1 MGNGRGGEAAAG
13 FQEPGRCSRCL
24 PAGKGYLPPHPVA
37 IRPSPRPQAAS
48 AGWEGGAPG
57 ADKIWKREV
66 CVELGAVC
74 SLEQV
79 NVPTSCPSRP
89 WESTS
94 KQPDLQKEGQAWR
107 EVGGLGEEREG
118 RKRGARLSPLPPGSL
133 LTTPHVE
140 SPEITPGICISMRF
154 RSRIRNRRRVWGIFR
169 RSFPLPLPAKG
180 CLRALAEAVDTGG
193 GQEGGG
199 GAVSFVKSQGSHPDG
214 PHCRWKR
221 QDKKKAFSVEC
232 SLFLPH
238 SVSLTM
244 NLVLAGCRVHRVHI
258 VGSHDSPPKTFR
270 HLGGWDG
277 SHITDRET
285 ETRAD

>member
-1 MGNGRGGEAAAG
+1 ML
-13 FQEPGRCSRCL
+13 PL
-24 PAGKGYLPPHPVA
+24 PARRQGLPAPHPVA

-94 KQPDLQKEGQAWR
+94 KQPDLQKEGQAWP

-169 RSFPLPLPAKG
+169 VPSPCPCRPRVALGLW
-180 CLRALAEAVDTGG
+180 LRLWT
-193 GQEGGG
+193 QEGVRKG
-199 GAVSFVKSQGSHPDG
+199 GAVLS
-214 PHCRWKR
+214 
-221 QDKKKAFSVEC
+221 A
-232 SLFLPH
+232 L
-238 SVSLTM
+238 
-244 NLVLAGCRVHRVHI
+244 
-258 VGSHDSPPKTFR
+258 
-270 HLGGWDG
+270 
-277 SHITDRET
+277 
-285 ETRAD
+285 

>member
-1 MGNGRGGEAAAG
+1 ML
-13 FQEPGRCSRCL
+13 PL
-24 PAGKGYLPPHPVA
+24 PARRQGLPAPHPVA

-94 KQPDLQKEGQAWR
+94 KQPDLQKEGQAWP

-199 GAVSFVKSQGSHPDG
+199 RCCQLCEVPGVASGWTTLQMETPRQEKGFFCRMFPLSSPLCLFNYESCPCGLQGAQGT
-214 PHCRWKR
+214 HCRI
-221 QDKKKAFSVEC
+221 S
-232 SLFLPH
+232 
-238 SVSLTM
+238 
-244 NLVLAGCRVHRVHI
+244 
-258 VGSHDSPPKTFR
+258 
-270 HLGGWDG
+270 
-277 SHITDRET
+277 
-285 ETRAD
+285 